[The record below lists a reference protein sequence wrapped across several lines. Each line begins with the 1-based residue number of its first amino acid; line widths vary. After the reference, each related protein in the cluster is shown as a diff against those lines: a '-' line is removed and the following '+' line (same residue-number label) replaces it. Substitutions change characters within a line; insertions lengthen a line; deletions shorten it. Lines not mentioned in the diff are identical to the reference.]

1 MHRTIGLLSVFHRY
15 WESRKLIIRVNDS
28 RSKVFWNINNIIL
41 WSNIWFN
48 LSHQVMSDWFMRT
61 WCLIRHVVY
70 CDLVSGVLTGK
81 ILCLVWILQQVMRK
95 SRTQVCSRD
104 VSLSLESSLCLFLY
118 LLDSALCVTS
128 SLMSLTPSLIS
139 RFRCLSE
146 SRLKSPPRLLKIIMG
161 QKWSRKDSRTSLEVH
176 TLNALIFVDHVF
188 AKLPLVL
195 FNVTKI
201 SWNKTFL

>member
-81 ILCLVWILQQVMRK
+81 ILQLVWISQQVMRK
-95 SRTQVCSRD
+95 SRTQVWREF
-104 VSLSLESSLCLFLY
+104 VAWKLSLPFLVRVTWFCFM
-118 LLDSALCVTS
+118 CVTS

-139 RFRCLSE
+139 LLRCFSE
-146 SRLKSPPRLLKIIMG
+146 SLLKIPPRLHDEKYT
-161 QKWSRKDSRTSLEVH
+161 R
-176 TLNALIFVDHVF
+176 VDTQ
-188 AKLPLVL
+188 A
-195 FNVTKI
+195 KI
-201 SWNKTFL
+201 SLGWQSKVCRIFLTSTFILDSALQF